1 MTVAVLGFP
10 AGLEPRAEELNELR
24 DAGAFDYYELRP
36 REVLCYWRTI
46 HPQAEHRFA
55 ITLTATIPGEYTA
68 PASRAYLYYT
78 AEQKHWT
85 EPLRVRIT
93 P

>member
-1 MTVAVLGFP
+1 
-10 AGLEPRAEELNELR
+10 LEPQAEELNELH
-24 DAGAFDYYELRP
+24 DAGAFDDYELRP

-55 ITLTATIPGEYTA
+55 ITLTATIPSEYTA
-68 PASRAYLYYT
+68 PVSRAYLYYT
-78 AEQKHWT
+78 AEQKHWG